1 MSIWH
6 PNVKFSCLE
15 HKLNENKKI
24 SLKILEMISNCY
36 KLWGSLKIKS
46 SFVCRLK
53 TMEHNC
59 RMCLEKDV
67 NSDFTSFSF
76 KLSDIDDLSV
86 YECYTLFTSI
96 ILDNFEEQNNSRICV
111 DCLKKL
117 LLYYNDRNKAIEN
130 NKTMTK
136 LSKDVVKGNY

>member
-1 MSIWH
+1 
-6 PNVKFSCLE
+6 
-15 HKLNENKKI
+15 
-24 SLKILEMISNCY
+24 
-36 KLWGSLKIKS
+36 
-46 SFVCRLK
+46 
-53 TMEHNC
+53 
-59 RMCLEKDV
+59 MCLEKDV